1 MNFRKFVI
9 LSLFFLVFFP
19 LLLPALGGREQLPV
33 NPRGVIEY
41 LEGDVLLNGSAA
53 EIGQEIPLGASV
65 QTGED
70 SLCIILFAGKNI
82 FRIQEQSIAIIEI
95 DESMGS
101 IDLKQGGLA
110 AVFSKLQTLSSS
122 GGTFRIQ
129 TPTAVAGVR
138 GTAFYVQVEDEN
150 NTYICTCNGRLGI
163 QDVEQSNSRSVRS
176 DYHAAYRFS
185 RNGEGI
191 RLSSASL
198 LYHSDATMNLLAAK
212 IRIRIPWGEPGSSG
226 STY

>member
-1 MNFRKFVI
+1 MNFRKSAV
-9 LSLFFLVFFP
+9 LSLVFSIIFP
-19 LLLPALGGREQLPV
+19 LLLPALGGREQLPA

-41 LEGDVLLNGSAA
+41 LEGDVLVNGSAA
-53 EIGQEIPLGASV
+53 EIGQEIPPGASV
-65 QTGED
+65 QTGEA
-70 SLCIILFAGKNI
+70 SFCIILFAGKNI

-95 DESMGS
+95 DESLGS

-129 TPTAVAGVR
+129 TPTAAAGVR

-150 NTYICTCNGRLGI
+150 NTYICTCNGQLGI
-163 QDVEQSNSRSVRS
+163 EDVEQSNSRSVKS

-185 RNGEGI
+185 RSGEGI
-191 RLSSASL
+191 RLSPAPL
-198 LYHSDATMNLLAAK
+198 LYHNDATMNLLAAK
-212 IRIRIPWGEPGSSG
+212 IRIRIPWGKAGSSG